1 MDCLPCVGIY
11 ETRALLL
18 TCQEPMRA
26 MMMDADGAEGEA
38 GCLLK
43 YYFLLLLIVMVM
55 YSIHLLNW

>member
-1 MDCLPCVGIY
+1 
-11 ETRALLL
+11 
-18 TCQEPMRA
+18 MRA